1 MTHLPSQ
8 KPHVLG
14 YKTYNYTLRV
24 GRREIKGAFFAPD
37 AEAAMKY
44 ASETIAADY
53 EWVSSINVA
62 LA

>member
-37 AEAAMKY
+37 ADAAMKY
-44 ASETIAADY
+44 ARETIAVEYDK
-53 EWVSSINVA
+53 VSAITVA

>member
-8 KPHVLG
+8 KPHALG

-24 GRREIKGAFFAPD
+24 GRREIRGAFFAPD

-44 ASETIAADY
+44 ASEIAAEYDK
-53 EWVSSINVA
+53 VSAITVA